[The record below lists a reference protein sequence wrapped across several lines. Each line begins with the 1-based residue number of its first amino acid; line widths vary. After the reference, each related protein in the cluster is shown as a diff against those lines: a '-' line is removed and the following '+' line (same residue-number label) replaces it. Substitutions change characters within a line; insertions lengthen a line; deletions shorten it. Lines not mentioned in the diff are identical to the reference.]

1 MPAHYP
7 GLPGRFRPVFPVRPG
22 TLPAAD
28 RGASIRSIRAILV
41 LVTGAAVVFGGVLWL
56 AALTVGES
64 PPATVA
70 APGDPD
76 DGPDA
81 SPGSGEEEEPG
92 PEPSVPA
99 GEITGLAGALEVTG
113 DRSGLFE
120 LTHQS
125 TTGDS
130 FGLEGDD
137 GRVVFDRDEAGDLF
151 IDQMSWD
158 GLEFFLDPG
167 DCVFETEGTLD
178 ELGLAIVHL
187 TCPDI
192 RDIRDTATVDMEGR
206 AGLPIDL
213 VVEREV
219 PDLGGTLE
227 VTGDVQ
233 ATWPVEVAVWGPGF
247 APGQSRL
254 TIIGP
259 SAVLTFGAEGE
270 PVLQT
275 IEVRG
280 TTHTISTGSCD
291 TTVVQVAAVDPG
303 TTLDEVTIDCEG
315 VGMGDD
321 VVAIAGTVVVSHQ
334 H

>member
-1 MPAHYP
+1 M
-7 GLPGRFRPVFPVRPG
+7 
-22 TLPAAD
+22 
-28 RGASIRSIRAILV
+28 
-41 LVTGAAVVFGGVLWL
+41 FGGVLLL
-56 AALTVGES
+56 AAVTVGEGPS
-64 PPATVA
+64 DPAA
-70 APGDPD
+70 APGLVDE
-76 DGPDA
+76 GPNVT
-81 SPGSGEEEEPG
+81 PGAGEEDAESGPG
-92 PEPSVPA
+92 GNVPA
-99 GEITGLAGALEVTG
+99 GEITGLTGAMVVTG
-113 DRSGLFE
+113 DRSGPFDLPHE
-120 LTHQS
+120 S

-137 GRVVFDRDEAGDLF
+137 GRVVFDRDETGDLF

-167 DCVFETEGTLD
+167 DCSFETEETLE

-192 RDIRDTATVDMEGR
+192 RDIRDTATVHMEGR

-213 VVEREV
+213 VVRREV
-219 PDLGGTLE
+219 PDVGGTLE
-227 VTGDVQ
+227 VTGDVE
-233 ATWPVEVAVWGPGF
+233 ATWPIEVAVWGPGF
-247 APGQSRL
+247 APGQTRL

-259 SAVLTFGAEGE
+259 NAILTFGAEGE

-275 IEVRG
+275 IELGG
-280 TTHTISTGSCD
+280 TTHAISSGSCD
-291 TTVVQVAAVDPG
+291 TTVVELTAVEPG

-315 VGMGDD
+315 VGMGED